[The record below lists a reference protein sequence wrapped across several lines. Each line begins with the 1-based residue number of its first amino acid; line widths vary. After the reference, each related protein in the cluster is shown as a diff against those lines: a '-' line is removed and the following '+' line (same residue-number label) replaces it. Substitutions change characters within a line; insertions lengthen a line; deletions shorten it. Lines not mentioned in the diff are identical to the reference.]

1 MIRRPGSLDGDRTIL
16 DGKKVE
22 QTNVMMK
29 NVRFVNSVLVSCD
42 AREQDEQWV
51 KRNMKY
57 LAHNQ

>member
-51 KRNMKY
+51 KRNTKY

>member
-1 MIRRPGSLDGDRTIL
+1 MAIGAIL

-29 NVRFVNSVLVSCD
+29 NVCFVNSVLVSCD

-51 KRNMKY
+51 KRNTKY